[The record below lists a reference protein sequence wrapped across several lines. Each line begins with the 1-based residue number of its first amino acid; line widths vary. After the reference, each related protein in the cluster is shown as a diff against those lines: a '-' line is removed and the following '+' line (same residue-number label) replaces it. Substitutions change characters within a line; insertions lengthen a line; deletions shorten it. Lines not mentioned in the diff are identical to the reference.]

1 MLKKSRLFM
10 NLWQLSIDQLF
21 RYWPHYVLAL
31 GSLFLLHYSQ
41 SEIPFY
47 AKKLGESLDLVQRG
61 EFSYLPFILLALA
74 IIIFRTASR
83 LFFFYPARVQ
93 QRDLR
98 DELIQ
103 FIELAHPKR
112 YSNYS
117 SGQMFQLL
125 FNDFNRLRGLIG
137 FGLLQVGNIIIAF
150 FIFLPK
156 ITSFN
161 SDLLLALSPFIV
173 GVILFSATTILLQP
187 LSKKSADASGDVQNA
202 LIESFNAKKTVK
214 NYHAEKSIIELF
226 NKFSDKELS
235 YVTKYNVLQTLSSPL
250 IKLSFGASFLWGA
263 YLIKN
268 SPLASNGQGAS
279 ALIFYSGFLYLILE
293 PLMFLS
299 WIGVVA
305 SAAYSG
311 WIRLQTFARDLTQ
324 PQEKE
329 AHLKTGGD
337 HYICHFWGSEIAIPR
352 NEGGWLILTGETG
365 CGKTTLLIEMA
376 DILNAE
382 GKRISMVHQEPYLY
396 NASIAENIFLGAEVT
411 PEYEEYA
418 LSLLKIFGLD
428 SLASRDE
435 KILSIEVGENGKKI
449 SGGQAKRLAL
459 IRSIFCRPDYLIW
472 DDPFSSVDF
481 IFEKDIIAQLKIHPA
496 TKNIKYIL
504 SSHRLS
510 TVRNCDYLVLL
521 EKNKG
526 IIEQG
531 MVKDLLKTGTMS
543 SEYFSKQVV

>member
-83 LFFFYPARVQ
+83 LFFFYPARIQ

-112 YSNYS
+112 YNNYS

-156 ITSFN
+156 ITYFN
-161 SDLLLALSPFIV
+161 SDLLLALSPFVV
-173 GVILFSATTILLQP
+173 GVILFSATTIMLQP

-268 SPLASNGQGAS
+268 SPLASNGEGAS

-311 WIRLQTFARDLTQ
+311 WTRLQGFARDLTQ
-324 PQEKE
+324 PQEAE
-329 AHLKTGGD
+329 GNIKTGGD
-337 HYICHFWGSEIAIPR
+337 NYICHFWGREIAIPR
-352 NEGGWLILTGETG
+352 HMGNWLILSGETG
-365 CGKTTLLIEMA
+365 CGKTTLLNEIA

-382 GKRISMVHQEPYLY
+382 GKGLSMVHQEPYLY
-396 NASIAENIFLGAEVT
+396 NATIAENIFLGSEMTSEREVL
-411 PEYEEYA
+411 A
-418 LSLLKIFGLD
+418 IKLLKIFGLE
-428 SLASRDE
+428 SLASHQE
-435 KILSIEVGENGKKI
+435 NILAIEVGENGKKI

-459 IRSIFCRPDYLIW
+459 IRSIFSQPEYLIW
-472 DDPFSSVDF
+472 DDPFSSVDL
-481 IFEKDIIAQLKIHPA
+481 IFEKEIISQLKTDPLTMH
-496 TKNIKYIL
+496 KKFIL

-521 EKNKG
+521 EKHQG

-531 MVKDLLKTGTMS
+531 LVKQLLVAGTIS